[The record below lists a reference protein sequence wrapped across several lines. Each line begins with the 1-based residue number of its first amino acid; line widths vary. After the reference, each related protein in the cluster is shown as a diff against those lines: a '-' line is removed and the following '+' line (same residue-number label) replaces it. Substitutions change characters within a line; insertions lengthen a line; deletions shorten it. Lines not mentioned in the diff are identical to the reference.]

1 MIRLAAVFSR
11 RARARR
17 LHALACVLL
26 ATAAAACG
34 GKPKPPPGQVA
45 PAVAVAPMDLGGQRV
60 LILPVQASA
69 GLQFTREDVTGE
81 FVSALRAR
89 DTRTQWI
96 DPARLRRSLATS
108 PNFAPDP
115 AALPNDRYEVHG
127 ERRIQGGLAD
137 AVRRYMA
144 LTEARLVVIPR
155 SAVLV
160 SPDSAPAFVRMS
172 AAVVDARTGFVVW
185 WGEAD
190 GRPAPAE
197 DRALIVSAAEAMA
210 ARLVIADSR

>member
-1 MIRLAAVFSR
+1 MIRPSIALLRRAPARRPAAFACALLAVLAAG
-11 RARARR
+11 
-17 LHALACVLL
+17 
-26 ATAAAACG
+26 ACG
-34 GKPKPPPGQVA
+34 GGKKTPPGRPA

-69 GLQFTREDVTGE
+69 GLSFNREAVTE
-81 FVSALRAR
+81 ELVAALRAR

-96 DPARLRRSLATS
+96 DPARLRRSLASS

-115 AALPNDRYEVHG
+115 AALPNDRYEVYG

-172 AAVVDARTGFVVW
+172 TAVVDARTGYVVW
-185 WGEAD
+185 HGEAD
-190 GRPAPAE
+190 GQPAAAE
-197 DRALIVSAAEAMA
+197 DRALIATAAQAMA
-210 ARLVIADSR
+210 ARLVIAD

>member
-1 MIRLAAVFSR
+1 LIHRTAVPSRRAPARRLAA
-11 RARARR
+11 
-17 LHALACVLL
+17 LACALL
-26 ATAAAACG
+26 AAAACG
-34 GKPKPPPGQVA
+34 GRPKPPPGQPA

-69 GLQFTREDVTGE
+69 GIQFTREDVTSE
-81 FVSALRAR
+81 LVAALRAR

-96 DPARLRRSLATS
+96 DPARLRRSLASS

-127 ERRIQGGLAD
+127 ERRIQGGLGD

-185 WGEAD
+185 HGEAD

-197 DRALIVSAAEAMA
+197 DRALIASAAEAMA
-210 ARLVIADSR
+210 ARMVIADSR

>member
-1 MIRLAAVFSR
+1 LIHRSIVSPR
-11 RARARR
+11 RAAARR
-17 LHALACVLL
+17 LPALACALL
-26 ATAAAACG
+26 ALAAAACG
-34 GKPKPPPGQVA
+34 GNKPPPGQPTRA
-45 PAVAVAPMDLGGQRV
+45 IAVAPMDLGGQRV

-69 GLQFTREDVTGE
+69 GLQFTREDVTAE

-96 DPARLRRSLATS
+96 DPARLRRSLASS

-115 AALPNDRYEVHG
+115 AALPNDRYEVYG
-127 ERRIQGGLAD
+127 DRRIQGGLLD

-155 SAVLV
+155 SAVYM

-185 WGEAD
+185 HGEAD
-190 GRPAPAE
+190 GEPAPAD
-197 DRALIVSAAEAMA
+197 DRAGIVTAAEAMA

>member
-1 MIRLAAVFSR
+1 MIHRTSPSAR
-11 RARARR
+11 RAPARR
-17 LHALACVLL
+17 TLALACAALCIAL
-26 ATAAAACG
+26 TAASCG
-34 GKPKPPPGQVA
+34 GKKPPPGTVA
-45 PAVAVAPMDLGGQRV
+45 PATAVAPMDLGGQRV
-60 LILPVQASA
+60 LILPVQSAS
-69 GLQFTREDVTGE
+69 GLLFNREIITEEIV
-81 FVSALRAR
+81 AAIRAR

-96 DPARLRRSLATS
+96 DPARLRRSLAGS
-108 PNFAPDP
+108 PTFAPDP

-155 SAVLV
+155 SATLIT
-160 SPDSAPAFVRMS
+160 PDSAASFVRLN

-190 GRPAPAE
+190 GRPAAPD
-197 DRALIVSAAEAMA
+197 DRALITTAATALA
-210 ARLVIADSR
+210 ARLLVPD